1 MSTVEYPPA
10 VLARVNAARSQFYFI
25 VIKQQMDEFE
35 KRPESETIVGQFP
48 TIQEANRFALDYF
61 KREFEHYFTQT
72 DDMANFFEAGEEC
85 GEDNEVEWRVDDRG
99 AVTLMGYGGDGEVD
113 CVAVHDLELEN

>member
-10 VLARVNAARSQFYFI
+10 VLARVNAARHTPPPSEAGSQFYFI

-72 DDMANFFEAGEEC
+72 DDMANFFEAG
-85 GEDNEVEWRVDDRG
+85 RS
-99 AVTLMGYGGDGEVD
+99 AVRIMRLNGGSMT
-113 CVAVHDLELEN
+113 VAR